1 MSDLYL
7 DGARAVWNDILMTDT
22 HDYDALV
29 EEMDRIS
36 DLLPPIDLATVI
48 MMIADRDEID
58 PISLLD
64 SPLGKDLTDWCIGSD
79 EEMQALR
86 RTIEIESIIADRK
99 D

>member
-1 MSDLYL
+1 
-7 DGARAVWNDILMTDT
+7 MTDT
-22 HDYDALV
+22 NDYDALI
-29 EEMDRIS
+29 EEMDAIS

-79 EEMQALR
+79 AEMQALR
-86 RTIEIESIIADRK
+86 RTIEIESIIANRED
-99 D
+99 